1 MTNNVTN
8 IIEGFILSANKYS
21 EKDAIVELYTKDGI
35 INFKASGGFNI
46 TSKNHQAC
54 LISNFVQVDLSKRG
68 ENYFLAGIKTITDNT
83 NLYSDMKKSLAI
95 QVLIEA
101 SKSILQNGDIPP
113 YEYFKNSILAIKN
126 DFDIFTVIFINLC
139 QLAKA
144 SGVGL
149 NYSSCVNCDAKKNLV
164 AFDFQEGGFICKN
177 CASELMI
184 SHNDITYIKVI
195 RYGFLVK
202 PDQIERV
209 SLPQMETKKAI
220 SDILTYFNDVL
231 GVNIKSY
238 KYLIS

>member
-1 MTNNVTN
+1 MTTNVTN

-113 YEYFKNSILAIKN
+113 YEYFKNSILLLSPKRI
-126 DFDIFTVIFINLC
+126 
-139 QLAKA
+139 
-144 SGVGL
+144 
-149 NYSSCVNCDAKKNLV
+149 
-164 AFDFQEGGFICKN
+164 
-177 CASELMI
+177 
-184 SHNDITYIKVI
+184 IKV
-195 RYGFLVK
+195 F
-202 PDQIERV
+202 
-209 SLPQMETKKAI
+209 SLTFVIVPIAPPIVII
-220 SDILTYFNDVL
+220 SSPVL
-231 GVNIKSY
+231 SS
-238 KYLIS
+238 LIIF